1 MPPRM
6 TSGQIF
12 IAGAVLA
19 AIGVVLALVTD
30 GWLTVIF
37 QSAEVP
43 NVIAGAIA
51 LIVREICMTLG
62 LVLIGASVLARH
74 LDAPDEV
81 GVNGNDSGNRA
92 P

>member
-1 MPPRM
+1 MPPRL
-6 TSGQIF
+6 TSRQIF
-12 IAGAVLA
+12 IAGAALA
-19 AIGVVLALVTD
+19 AIGVALALVTD

-37 QSAEVP
+37 ESAEVP

-62 LVLIGASVLARH
+62 LILVGASVLARH
-74 LDAPDEV
+74 LDARGEI
-81 GVNGNDSGNRA
+81 GANGNDPGNPA